1 MSFAPNP
8 PEIPQTLHFTSICQ
22 DKKLNAH
29 THTNITNQH
38 HVMRCSSSH
47 FPPRPSRSS
56 QSVLHLRAVILANL
70 SYFEFRSL
78 SEFLKHLEFK
88 QPLYTQ
94 QNVERNHIGVYP
106 DHMDDQKGAFDCLLS
121 DSPCQYFSWLI
132 GKWREFR
139 PSSSWVFG
147 SWEVV
152 NSGTGGGTENGD
164 ARPL

>member
-8 PEIPQTLHFTSICQ
+8 PEIPQTLHFISICQ
-22 DKKLNAH
+22 DKKLNAY
-29 THTNITNQH
+29 TPTSCDAMFFLSFSPTAIT
-38 HVMRCSSSH
+38 VIAVCSSLE
-47 FPPRPSRSS
+47 SS
-56 QSVLHLRAVILANL
+56 DCRYNL

-152 NSGTGGGTENGD
+152 NSGTGQGTENGD
-164 ARPL
+164 ERQLWLTT